1 MKLSFDN
8 IFSKQNMNLVVN
20 LLTLLIIL
28 WVIMFAIPNLFFTL
42 FHTLLGNLVL
52 FAFIVLSAMY
62 NINMSIGLA
71 IVFIILYRFS
81 HITTI
86 ETIIL

>member
-8 IFSKQNMNLVVN
+8 IFSKENLNLIVN

-42 FHTLLGNLVL
+42 FHTFLGNLVL
-52 FAFIVLSAMY
+52 FAFIILTAMY
-62 NINMSIGLA
+62 NVNMSFGLA
-71 IVFIILYRFS
+71 VIFIILYRFS